1 MSTNKI
7 AQLSLL
13 SAACVAGR
21 IAFQFIPNFQPMT
34 AIFLFIVLYLSLKD
48 ALIVT
53 SLSIAISSF
62 YFGVGPWVIGQ
73 WISYTVVLS
82 LFSIVCLRKTV
93 QRNLWLKGVCFFL
106 AGMVYG
112 IGMTV
117 FDTLLYRLPQPWIY
131 YLQGVSFDL
140 MHSIGNVVFFLVFL
154 PVVKRFYNHSGGK
167 NEKNNL

>member
-1 MSTNKI
+1 MTTNKI

-48 ALIVT
+48 ALIVM

-73 WISYTVVLS
+73 WLSYTVVLA
-82 LFSIVCLRKTV
+82 LFSIVYSRRTI
-93 QRNLWLKGVCFFL
+93 QRSLWLKGTCFFL
-106 AGMVYG
+106 AGIVYG

-117 FDTLLYRLPQPWIY
+117 FDTLLYHLPQPWVY

-140 MHSIGNVVFFLVFL
+140 MHSIGNVVFFLIFL

>member
-1 MSTNKI
+1 M
-7 AQLSLL
+7 
-13 SAACVAGR
+13 
-21 IAFQFIPNFQPMT
+21 
-34 AIFLFIVLYLSLKD
+34 
-48 ALIVT
+48 

-167 NEKNNL
+167 K

>member
-48 ALIVT
+48 ALIVM

-62 YFGVGPWVIGQ
+62 YFGVGPWVFGQ
-73 WISYTVVLS
+73 WLSYTVVLA
-82 LFSIVCLRKTV
+82 LFSIFCSRRTIR
-93 QRNLWLKGVCFFL
+93 RNLWLKGTCFFSSRYSL
-106 AGMVYG
+106 WNRDDCFRYAALSF
-112 IGMTV
+112 TS
-117 FDTLLYRLPQPWIY
+117 TLGLLPSR
-131 YLQGVSFDL
+131 GV
-140 MHSIGNVVFFLVFL
+140 V
-154 PVVKRFYNHSGGK
+154 
-167 NEKNNL
+167 

>member
-48 ALIVT
+48 ALIVM

-73 WISYTVVLS
+73 WISYYCCSEFVFNRLLEKNSAKESMVKGS
-82 LFSIVCLRKTV
+82 LF
-93 QRNLWLKGVCFFL
+93 F
-106 AGMVYG
+106 
-112 IGMTV
+112 
-117 FDTLLYRLPQPWIY
+117 
-131 YLQGVSFDL
+131 
-140 MHSIGNVVFFLVFL
+140 
-154 PVVKRFYNHSGGK
+154 SGGHGLR
-167 NEKNNL
+167 NRYDRF